1 MTTIRLIMPQ
11 WQGGN
16 NPDYAFG
23 SELLAWLAPKSKATK
38 EIRVPM
44 NEQSELQLEDGVVGR
59 QAVTEQLLS
68 AKGILTD
75 EKPERVI
82 VLGGDCL
89 VEQAPIDY
97 LNGLYDDLGVLWIDA
112 HPDTSSPETMR
123 HSHAMVL
130 ANLLGDGDKQLASK
144 VDHPLKH
151 EQVAFVGLNEPADY
165 EAEYVAQD
173 GLTDIRHETI
183 EKTIAATK
191 KWLKD
196 NSFRHVMIHFD
207 VDALDPTYFHSTLL
221 ANPYGEPIDAPK
233 GVMHLHEVVEL
244 AKAVSEETGVVGFG
258 ITEHL
263 PWDMIRLRDS
273 LSQIPIFNDEE
284 M

>member
-1 MTTIRLIMPQ
+1 MTTVRLIMPQ

-23 SELLAWLAPKSKATK
+23 SELLAWLAPKGKTTK

-44 NEQSELQLEDGVVGR
+44 NEQTDLQLEDGVVGR
-59 QAVTEQLLS
+59 QAVTEQLMS
-68 AKGILTD
+68 AKHILTN
-75 EKPERVI
+75 EKPERVV

-112 HPDTSSPETMR
+112 HPDISSPEMMS

-130 ANLLGDGDKQLASK
+130 ANLLGDGDKPLAGK
-144 VDHPLKH
+144 VEHPLKR
-151 EQVAFVGLNEPADY
+151 EQVAFVGLNNPAGY

-173 GLTDIRHETI
+173 GFTDIRHDTI
-183 EKTIAATK
+183 EKTIDATK

-196 NSFRHVMIHFD
+196 NSFKHVMIHFD
-207 VDALDPTYFHSTLL
+207 VDALDPTYFHATLL
-221 ANPYGEPIDAPK
+221 AKPYGEPIDAPK
-233 GVMHLHEVVEL
+233 GVMHLQEVVDL
-244 AKAVSEETGVVGFG
+244 AKSVSEETDVVGFG

-263 PWDMIRLRDS
+263 PWDMIHLCNS
-273 LSQIPIFNDEE
+273 LAQISIFND
-284 M
+284 